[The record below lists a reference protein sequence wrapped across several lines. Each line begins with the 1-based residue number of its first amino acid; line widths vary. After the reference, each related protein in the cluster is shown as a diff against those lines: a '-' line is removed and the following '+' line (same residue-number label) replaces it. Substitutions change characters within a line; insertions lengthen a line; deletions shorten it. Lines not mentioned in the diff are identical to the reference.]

1 MGDFL
6 RAHLLKIVI
15 VVALIWAWKYWNDS
29 HRYVANS
36 NGGIYDSREGRYVS
50 KTPVVEEEKTSAT
63 PKSPGAKGKNSRHQP
78 VHFVYPCDWTQA
90 DIDKDLKTFVQ
101 PTIQK
106 TLKREPRQA
115 LAVG

>member
-63 PKSPGAKGKNSRHQP
+63 PKSPGRRVKIPGTNQFISFIRATGRRRIS
-78 VHFVYPCDWTQA
+78 T
-90 DIDKDLKTFVQ
+90 KT
-101 PTIQK
+101 
-106 TLKREPRQA
+106 
-115 LAVG
+115 